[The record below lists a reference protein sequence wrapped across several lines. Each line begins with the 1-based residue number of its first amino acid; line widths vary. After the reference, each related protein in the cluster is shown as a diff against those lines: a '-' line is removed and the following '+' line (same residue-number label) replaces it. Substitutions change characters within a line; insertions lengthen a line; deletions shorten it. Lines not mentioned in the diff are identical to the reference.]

1 MSKKKPVL
9 EVSLVM
15 TGFQPGLPA
24 VVIRPTGL
32 ANQRLLI
39 NISGWQSG
47 HSKAE
52 MRLAVS
58 PLTRRYGKLE
68 DIIHTKDLIKLVHT
82 RSKSP
87 NIEKEQKVKVSYTSF
102 NFLMTSGGK
111 RYFVVPQHEGYDVL
125 SFGKDVFFQPAVIS
139 RIETNKPGVVKPT
152 RPGNPLGVIDAM
164 SLPEPVVKT
173 IANFVE
179 GD

>member
-15 TGFQPGLPA
+15 SGFHTVLPMAVIKPKGL
-24 VVIRPTGL
+24 T
-32 ANQRLLI
+32 NQRLLI
-39 NISGWQSG
+39 NIAGWQPG
-47 HSKAE
+47 YSKAE

-68 DIIHTKDLIKLVHT
+68 DILHTKDFVKLTHE
-82 RSKSP
+82 RSVAP
-87 NIEKEQKVKVSYTSF
+87 NIEKDQKVKVSYTSF

-111 RYFVVPQHEGYDVL
+111 RFFVTPMSEAMDTLAFGY
-125 SFGKDVFFQPAVIS
+125 
-139 RIETNKPGVVKPT
+139 GV
-152 RPGNPLGVIDAM
+152 GNHLVGELK
-164 SLPEPVVKT
+164 LPKPVVET

-179 GD
+179 GK